1 MLQALQAL
9 GISTAAATVYLALV
23 TDPGASLATLAA
35 RTELTESALE
45 QALAQLAHFRLIER
59 AHPEQASET
68 AARLADP
75 DFAFSASL
83 RRREADLA
91 RQHHELVEARGMIAT
106 AAAAYQTS
114 AGHSARCARPLASQ
128 QEALEMARQL
138 MASAVDECLI
148 AFPDLIGALGQACAQ
163 LADLASSAARVA
175 IICADAA
182 RSSPARADLD
192 RLERAGVQVRTLPIV
207 TVRLIAGT
215 PPLAAL
221 LWPGGPENFTSAV
234 LARDPVFARAV
245 VEIFESHWDMAIP
258 LHKALL
264 PDPATGLTPA
274 DQALLAMLASGLGG
288 ETAARRLGTSLTTV
302 RRQIANLKDALNADT
317 LFQAG
322 CLAAKRGWV

>member
-9 GISTAAATVYLALV
+9 GVSAAAATVYLALV

-35 RTELTESALE
+35 RTDLTEGALE
-45 QALAQLAHFRLIER
+45 EAFAQLARLRLVER
-59 AHPEQASET
+59 VHPGRASET
-68 AARLADP
+68 VVRLADP
-75 DFAFSASL
+75 DLALSASL

-91 RQHHELVEARGMIAT
+91 RQHQELVEARGMLAT

-114 AGHSARCARPLASQ
+114 VGPSARCARPFASQ
-128 QEALEMARQL
+128 QEALEMARDL
-138 MASAVDECLI
+138 IASATDECLI
-148 AFPDLIGALGQACAQ
+148 ALPDLVGTLGQAGAQ
-163 LADLASSAARVA
+163 LADLASSGARVA
-175 IICADAA
+175 IICADAG
-182 RSSPARADLD
+182 RSSSARADLD

-207 TVRLIAGT
+207 TVQIIAGA

-221 LWPGGPENFTSAV
+221 LWPGGPETFTSAV
-234 LARDPVFARAV
+234 LARDPVFARAIV
-245 VEIFESHWDMAIP
+245 GIFESHWDMAIP
-258 LHKALL
+258 LHKTLL
-264 PDPATGLTPA
+264 PDPMTGLTPA

-288 ETAARRLGTSLTTV
+288 ETAARRLGTSLSTV